1 MTGMAFGMVVVL
13 PTRPGRANDVVAL
26 IESEIARVRSED
38 GNVAFSVHLGDE
50 PDQVWLYEAWVDQAY
65 HDDVHEA
72 YPEVK
77 NVLARIPDLLRAAPT
92 FLRGDIVLQR

>member
-1 MTGMAFGMVVVL
+1 MAFAMVVVL
-13 PTRPGRANDVVAL
+13 STRPGRAQDVVDL
-26 IESEIARVRSED
+26 IESEMTRVRSED
-38 GNVAFSVHLGDE
+38 GNVAFNAHLGDE
-50 PDQVWLYEAWVDQAY
+50 PDQVWLYEAWVDKAY

-77 NVLARIPDLLRAAPT
+77 NVLARIPDLLRAEPT